1 MKIKIHIAKYMGVFN
16 GPVTI
21 RKSERLNLEFN
32 RDGVLFLRSANQ
44 TMLRR
49 VVSEGKTSIDLID
62 IPDGQYD
69 LSLHTPTA
77 IPLGRLTVSDGRATV
92 SPMNADAAIMILT
105 LALDDAEKRIEKNES
120 EIKKLHE
127 QNQIGLAQR
136 KEVEQ

>member
-1 MKIKIHIAKYMGVFN
+1 MTIQIHIAKYMGVFN

-44 TMLRR
+44 TIRR

-62 IPDGQYD
+62 VPDGQYD
-69 LSLHTPTA
+69 LSLHTPIA

>member
-1 MKIKIHIAKYMGVFN
+1 MKIKIHITKYIGVFN

-44 TMLRR
+44 TIRK
-49 VVSEGKTSIDLID
+49 VVNEGKTSIDLID

-136 KEVEQ
+136 KEEEQ

>member
-1 MKIKIHIAKYMGVFN
+1 MKIKIHIAKYIGVFN

-44 TMLRR
+44 TIRR

-62 IPDGQYD
+62 VPDGQYD

-136 KEVEQ
+136 KEKEQ